1 LRKAGRKERHVK
13 RHPTHARFVAALV
26 AAVLVACAPS
36 RSAAQAGVDETR
48 EQFEHGDEE
57 IQFNKTWELPSDT
70 TKEEAAALNARW
82 KALGE
87 ELKSTQSEFAGTYF
101 EGGGTRQSHLRWAP
115 GGGFVYLYVYER
127 FAVLDFSYGKVEVS
141 PAAVVF
147 TVERERR
154 GLESAHPPSPM
165 PRRWVAAR
173 WKLLNYLVPEKE
185 MTDFGMYV
193 GGFGRY
199 NDFNGP
205 CCEFTPFLMD
215 KPRRAPQ
222 TSFDVPLTPA
232 PYARLMRRPVE
243 ATIRFV
249 GRKRVVKDYGLEGE
263 LYSQWF
269 ERASLTP
276 VTFDAGRGRGL
287 KPGLL
292 LRLVGE
298 PDGQYFKVTRVGAS
312 HSEGVV
318 VRHVYDDGETYYDSG
333 SGGEEPRKKFYPP
346 VRVGTRV
353 TSAPLTY

>member
-1 LRKAGRKERHVK
+1 MKGRQHGARPGLR
-13 RHPTHARFVAALV
+13 AAFA
-26 AAVLVACAPS
+26 AAVLVACACA
-36 RSAAQAGVDETR
+36 RAAAQDERAGDYRLLDLGPDYYRPWHLPDETTR
-48 EQFEHGDEE
+48 
-57 IQFNKTWELPSDT
+57 
-70 TKEEAAALNARW
+70 EEAAALNARW

-87 ELKSTQSEFAGTYF
+87 ELKATPNEFAGTYF
-101 EGGGTRQSHLRWAP
+101 DGGDTRQSYLRWAP
-115 GGGFVYLYVYER
+115 GGGFVYLYVYEH
-127 FAVLDFSYGKVEVS
+127 FAVLDFSYGKVEVT
-141 PAAVVF
+141 PTAVVF

-173 WKLLNYLVPEKE
+173 WKLVNYLVPEKE
-185 MTDFGMYV
+185 MADFGMYV

-205 CCEFTPFLMD
+205 CCDFTPFLRD

-222 TSFDVPLTPA
+222 TSFDVPSTPA

-249 GRKRVVKDYGLEGE
+249 GRKRVVRGYGLEGE
-263 LYSQWF
+263 LYGQHF

-276 VTFDAGRGRGL
+276 VRIDAGRGRGL

-298 PDGQYFKVTRVGAS
+298 PEGQYLKVTRVRAS
-312 HSEGVV
+312 RSEGVLIRDV
-318 VRHVYDDGETYYDSG
+318 DDDGRETYYDFD
-333 SGGEEPRKKFYPP
+333 SGGKEPRRKVYPP
-346 VRVGTRV
+346 VKVGTRV
-353 TSAPLTY
+353 TSAPPTH